1 MYILS
6 QGPKMEAYPT
16 ALKLVAGGDLEIT
29 WSDQRRRQYTVG
41 ELRDHCPCA
50 TCRDKR
56 RAAAESPPN
65 LFPILTPG
73 EARPLAIEGMKPV
86 GSYAY
91 SIAFSDG
98 HNTGIF
104 TFELLQALGRDV
116 S

>member
-1 MYILS
+1 MNS
-6 QGPKMEAYPT
+6 YPT
-16 ALKLVAGGDLEIT
+16 DLKIASNGDLEIT
-29 WSDQRRRQYTVG
+29 WSGGRRRQYTIQ

-56 RAAAESPPN
+56 RAALEAPPN
-65 LFPILTPG
+65 LFPILSAA
-73 EARPLAIEGMKPV
+73 EARPLTVEGMKPV

-104 TFELLQALGRDV
+104 TFELLQALGRDAP
-116 S
+116 